1 MKHFTTPIQ
10 EACKFAFFFCI
21 LTFFVH
27 CGGDKTPAAQT
38 ITLGNSTVSFVNS
51 SCTVDLTLV
60 NSANQ
65 IYTLS
70 FLQASF
76 QDAENRTFTT
86 EIVQSDL
93 IDVLNPIVISAGG
106 VSEGEVTFDLSEGN
120 MTPPIDGTVVVV
132 GIGNPEVTHFV
143 GNFTCQ

>member
-10 EACKFAFFFCI
+10 EACKIGLLFCIFAF
-21 LTFFVH
+21 LVH

-60 NSANQ
+60 NVASQ

-76 QDAENRTFTT
+76 LDAQNRTYST

-93 IDVLNPIVISAGG
+93 VEVLNPIVISAGG
-106 VSEGEVTFDLSEGN
+106 VSEGEVTFDLSDGN
-120 MTPPIDGTVVVV
+120 LTPPIDGTVVVV